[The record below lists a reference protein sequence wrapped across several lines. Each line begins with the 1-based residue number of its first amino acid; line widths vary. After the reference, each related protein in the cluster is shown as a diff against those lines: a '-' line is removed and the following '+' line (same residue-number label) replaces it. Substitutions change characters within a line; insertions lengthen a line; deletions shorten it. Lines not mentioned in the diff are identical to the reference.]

1 MNSNSTDPKEIKKF
15 GWVGLIFFGSLF
27 SLCVW
32 LKKPFAPYIFGVL
45 AILGAGFV
53 IIPMRMTRVYSV
65 WLLITRL
72 IGRVITTIMLS
83 LGFYLVI
90 TPAGMI
96 KRLFGGRPLP
106 IKPNRDAAT
115 YWVKRKEPAQP
126 KERFIKRY

>member
-1 MNSNSTDPKEIKKF
+1 MNSNSTDPNEIRRF
-15 GWVGLIFFGSLF
+15 GWIAFIFFGSLF
-27 SLCVW
+27 SLCLW
-32 LKKPFAPYIFGVL
+32 LNKPLAPYVFGVL
-45 AILGAGFV
+45 TILGAGFV
-53 IIPMRMTRVYSV
+53 IIPMWMTRVYSA
-65 WLLITRL
+65 WLRIAHL

-106 IKPNRDAAT
+106 IKPNRNAAT
-115 YWVKRKEPAQP
+115 YWVKRSELAQP

>member
-1 MNSNSTDPKEIKKF
+1 MNLNSIDPKEIRKF
-15 GWVGLIFFGSLF
+15 GWIALIFFGFLF

-32 LKKPFAPYIFGVL
+32 LKKPFAPYVFGVL
-45 AILGAGFV
+45 TILGAGFV
-53 IIPMRMTRVYSV
+53 IIPVRMTPVYSA
-65 WLLITRL
+65 WLRIAHL

-106 IKPNRDAAT
+106 IKPDRNAAT
-115 YWVKRKEPAQP
+115 YWVKRREPAQP
-126 KERFIKRY
+126 KERFIKRF

>member
-1 MNSNSTDPKEIKKF
+1 MNSNSTDPKEIRKF
-15 GWVGLIFFGSLF
+15 GWVALIFFGSLF

-32 LKKPFAPYIFGVL
+32 LKKPFAPYVFCAL

-65 WLLITRL
+65 WLRIAHL

-90 TPAGMI
+90 TPAGLI

-106 IKPNRDAAT
+106 IKPNRNAAT
-115 YWVKRKEPAQP
+115 YWVKRSEPAQP

>member
-53 IIPMRMTRVYSV
+53 LIPMRMTRVYSA
-65 WLLITRL
+65 WLLIAHL
-72 IGRVITTIMLS
+72 IGRVTTTIMLS

-106 IKPNRDAAT
+106 IKPNRNAAT
-115 YWVKRKEPAQP
+115 YWVKRKELAQP

>member
-32 LKKPFAPYIFGVL
+32 LNKPFAPYIFGVL
-45 AILGAGFV
+45 ATLGAGFV
-53 IIPMRMTRVYSV
+53 IMPMRMTRVYSV

-72 IGRVITTIMLS
+72 IGRVFTTIMLS

-106 IKPNRDAAT
+106 IKPNSNAAT

>member
-1 MNSNSTDPKEIKKF
+1 MPS
-15 GWVGLIFFGSLF
+15 FFLGLF
-27 SLCVW
+27 SVCVW
-32 LKKPFAPYIFGVL
+32 LNKPFAPYIFGVL
-45 AILGAGFV
+45 AILGAGIV

-65 WLLITRL
+65 WLLIARL

-106 IKPNRDAAT
+106 IKPNRNAAT
-115 YWVKRKEPAQP
+115 YWVKRSELAQP
-126 KERFIKRY
+126 KESFIKRY